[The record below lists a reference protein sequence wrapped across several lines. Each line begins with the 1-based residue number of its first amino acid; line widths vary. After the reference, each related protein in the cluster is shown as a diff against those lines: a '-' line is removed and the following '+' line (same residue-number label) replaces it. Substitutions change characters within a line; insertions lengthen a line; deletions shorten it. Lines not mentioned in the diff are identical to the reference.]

1 MGVMR
6 KLLLLLV
13 VLVVLGLL
21 GGVVALA
28 VWEPPAPTQPME
40 KTIPNDRFK
49 S

>member
-1 MGVMR
+1 MR
-6 KLLLLLV
+6 KLLFFLV
-13 VLVVLGLL
+13 VLIVVGLL
-21 GGVVALA
+21 GGVVTLA